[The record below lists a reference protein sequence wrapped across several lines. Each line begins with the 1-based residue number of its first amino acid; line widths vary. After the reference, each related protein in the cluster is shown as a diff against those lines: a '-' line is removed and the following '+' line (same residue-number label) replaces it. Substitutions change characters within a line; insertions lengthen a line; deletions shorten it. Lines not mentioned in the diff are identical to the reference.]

1 MADSRTPDAG
11 ELRSVAVTVAGA
23 AAELVAG
30 MRSGPLR
37 FGGGVD
43 SKSNEV
49 DVVTEADTAAER
61 LVRER
66 LAALRPG
73 EPVLGEEEG
82 GNLDEAE
89 AVSWVIDPIDGTVN
103 YLYGWPMYTVSL
115 AAQCGG
121 EVLAGAVVDVAGGR
135 VFSAAKGHGATL
147 SLPGEEPL
155 TLGLT
160 GPDRLAVS
168 LVATGFGYDPA
179 KRVRQAKAL
188 TELIGRVRDFRR
200 GGSAAFDLCAVAAG
214 WVDAFYERGLNR
226 WDWAAGALIARE
238 AGAVV
243 RLPEHKEELLFAA
256 APGIAGEL
264 HDALVD
270 AGV

>member
-66 LAALRPG
+66 LAALRPC

-89 AVSWVIDPIDGTVN
+89 AVCWVIDPIDGTVN

-135 VFSAAKGHGATL
+135 VFSAAKGQGATL

-155 TLGLT
+155 ALGLT

-168 LVATGFGYDPA
+168 LVATGFGYDSA
-179 KRVRQAKAL
+179 KRVRQAKTL

-243 RLPEHKEELLFAA
+243 HLPEHKEELLLAA

-264 HDALVD
+264 HGALLD